1 MAFPRQVLPG
11 TTVMVTRRTV
21 QRTFLLRPDPQ
32 IQQIYLYCLAVFA
45 ARYDI
50 AVHVPV
56 LMSTHEHLMVTDT
69 RGELPSFVRD
79 LHRTVALCVKAL
91 HDWKGPVWDHQRT
104 SVVKLATPEAMVET
118 AAYMIANPVTAGLVA
133 TAAEW
138 PGVTIAAAQL
148 GRARWTI
155 ARPHVYFSRTNGLW
169 PETATLEL
177 ATPNPLSSTHETA
190 RALIAAQVAH
200 AEALA
205 ANELRIRGLQF
216 LGRVAATQ
224 CSPFECARSVEPTNR
239 CNPSF
244 AVGSGQ
250 REAYRNAVIGLRV
263 FRQAY
268 REALANWRHG
278 LRDIAFPPGTWQMV
292 RLHRAR
298 AETDSNALARAC

>member
-1 MAFPRQVLPG
+1 
-11 TTVMVTRRTV
+11 MVTRRTV

-32 IQQIYLYCLAVFA
+32 IQQIYLYCIAVFA

-91 HDWKGPVWDHQRT
+91 YGWKGPVWDHQRT
-104 SVVKLATPEAMVET
+104 SVVKLATPEATVET
-118 AAYMIANPVTAGLVA
+118 AAYMIANPVTAGLVP

-155 ARPHVYFSRTNGLW
+155 ARPPVYFSRTNGLW
-169 PETATLEL
+169 PESATLEL
-177 ATPNPLSSTHETA
+177 ATPTQLSSTQEAA
-190 RALIAAQVAH
+190 RALIAAQVKH
-200 AEALA
+200 AEDLA
-205 ANELRIRGLQF
+205 ASELRSRGLKF
-216 LGRVAATQ
+216 LGSAAATQ
-224 CSPFECARSVEPTNR
+224 CSPFERAKGIEPTKR
-239 CNPSF
+239 LNPTF
-244 AVGSGQ
+244 AVGNRQ
-250 REAYRNAVIGLRV
+250 REARLNALAGLHV

-268 REALANWRHG
+268 REALVHWRDG
-278 LRDIAFPPGTWQMV
+278 VRDIAFPPGTWQMV
-292 RLHRAR
+292 RLHGAR
-298 AETDSNALARAC
+298 AETETNALARAS